1 MRQLRLRELELT
13 PPTVSMQTEAQPDTF
28 SFLGDKDQGQVRRQ
42 TLNQN

>member
-13 PPTVSMQTEAQPDTF
+13 PPTVSMQIEAQPDTF
-28 SFLGDKDQGQVRRQ
+28 SFLGDKDQGQARWQ